1 MHPDEAVRQPSRRW
15 LSRRVWVPRL
25 VFWVGALTVS
35 GAATL
40 FAVAANTA
48 DWLFRGAIGGRPALA
63 LVITPV
69 GLALSVLLTRRY
81 FPGAQGSGIPQVIAA
96 ADMANPAHIRAVL
109 SLRVAVG
116 KIGLTLL
123 GLGCGASIGRE
134 GPTVQVGAALM
145 RAIGQRFGAIAGA
158 DPRAEAARLRPLVLA
173 GGAAGVAAAFNTP
186 LAGVVF
192 AIEELSHSF
201 EQRTSGTVLTAVIVS
216 GIATLALTGGG
227 SYFGHTNVVLPI
239 GVGWEAVLACGV
251 LGGAFGGAFARA
263 LIWAAAGL
271 PGMVGR
277 FVSGRPVVF
286 AALCGLAIAG
296 LGMASGGETYGT
308 GYAEARAMVAG
319 HSHLPGQFFI
329 MKLAATV
336 VSYASGIPGGI
347 FAPSL
352 AVGAGL
358 GRTIAHLLP
367 GAAPG
372 AVVLLGMVAYFSGV
386 VQAPITAAVI
396 VMEMTDNQQMTVA
409 LMAASFLAYGVS
421 RLLCPQPL
429 YGALAERFLANL
441 RLGQDINE
449 AASPVAD
456 VEEVKEGL
464 LS

>member
-1 MHPDEAVRQPSRRW
+1 MANTETGRPRWHSRR
-15 LSRRVWVPRL
+15 SWVPRV
-25 VFWVGALTVS
+25 VFWVGALAVS
-35 GAATL
+35 AAATG
-40 FAVAANTA
+40 FALAANMA
-48 DWLFRGAIGGRPALA
+48 DTLFHRATSGTPWLA
-63 LVITPV
+63 LVITPA
-69 GLALSVLLTRRY
+69 GLAGSVLLTRRY

-96 ADMANPAHIRAVL
+96 SDMTEPSRIRAVL
-109 SLRVAVG
+109 SVRLAAG
-116 KIGLTLL
+116 KIALTLL

-134 GPTVQVGAALM
+134 GPTVQVGAAIM

-227 SYFGHTNVVLPI
+227 SYFGHTAAVLPI
-239 GVGWEAVLACGV
+239 GVGWEAVLVCGV
-251 LGGAFGGAFARA
+251 LGGVFGGGFSRA
-263 LIWAAAGL
+263 LLWAASGL
-271 PGMVGR
+271 PGAVGR
-277 FVSGRPVVF
+277 FVAGRPVAF
-286 AALCGLAIAG
+286 AGLCGLVIAG
-296 LGMASGGETYGT
+296 LGLASGGATYGT
-308 GYAEARAMVAG
+308 GYGQAAAMVSGA
-319 HSHLPGQFFI
+319 SHLPGQFFI

-336 VSYASGIPGGI
+336 ASYASGIPGGI

-358 GRTIAHLLP
+358 GRSVAHWLP
-367 GAAPG
+367 AAAPG

-421 RLLCPQPL
+421 RLLCPHPL

-441 RLGQDINE
+441 RVSGDVNE
-449 AASPVAD
+449 AASPVLA
-456 VEEVKEGL
+456 EGE
-464 LS
+464 